1 LKSLQR
7 KKNQTPIVISGAN
20 ILWGYNHRVVCTSLQ
35 DETLS
40 LETGNREEEEE
51 EQNGK
56 GLTKQEPKLY
66 Y

>member
-1 LKSLQR
+1 MGLQP
-7 KKNQTPIVISGAN
+7 QSS
-20 ILWGYNHRVVCTSLQ
+20 CTSLQ

-56 GLTKQEPKLY
+56 GSTKQEPKLY